1 MKIVSNLNFNGQCRE
16 AFERY
21 AEVLGG
27 KLTLVTFRDMPGSQV
42 PEEWKD
48 KIAHV
53 WLQAG
58 DQALMGCDV
67 PPAYAEKSGGFSMTL
82 HLKTDDETRRL
93 FAALAEGGQV
103 TVPLTPMSWSSC
115 FGMLTDRFGTP
126 WMLTTQ
132 AAQNA
137 A

>member
-1 MKIVSNLNFNGQCRE
+1 MCI
-16 AFERY
+16 
-21 AEVLGG
+21 
-27 KLTLVTFRDMPGSQV
+27 RDR
-42 PEEWKD
+42 D
-48 KIAHV
+48 KIAHA

-58 DQALMGCDV
+58 DQALMGCDP
-67 PPAYAEKSGGFSMTL
+67 PPAYAAAPGGFSMTL

-103 TVPLTPMSWSSC
+103 TMPLTTTSWSSC